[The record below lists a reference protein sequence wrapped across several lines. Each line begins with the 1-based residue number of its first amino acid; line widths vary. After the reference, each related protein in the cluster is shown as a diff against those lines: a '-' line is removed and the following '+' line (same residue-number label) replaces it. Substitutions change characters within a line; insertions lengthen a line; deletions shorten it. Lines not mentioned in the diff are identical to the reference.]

1 MATNNDKQILNAF
14 RLHLVLLNV
23 ANEAAQFKLTE
34 IIKQR
39 NPTSLNPIKD
49 FLVEKYR
56 ANQARPPHFVEG
68 FMRILREK
76 FNGNTNTFPNDLK
89 EFDITACYPIAR
101 NFLNLTGNDLLPF
114 NYLREIN
121 EINP

>member
-39 NPTSLNPIKD
+39 NPTTLNPIKSL
-49 FLVEKYR
+49 LVAKYQYYQV
-56 ANQARPPHFVEG
+56 NPPNYLEG
-68 FMRILREK
+68 FMRTL
-76 FNGNTNTFPNDLK
+76 D
-89 EFDITACYPIAR
+89 
-101 NFLNLTGNDLLPF
+101 
-114 NYLREIN
+114 
-121 EINP
+121 